1 MISILF
7 FLQHNKWCFTVAKDF
22 PETKALV
29 QAEQGEK
36 IYSSMEMQNI
46 YFLKEQ
52 QCFHNISF
60 FHLSCSHTYLFIF
73 EVVFVHY
80 NHTILGFLSCSI
92 AFIFID
98 QNKTGYLEH
107 SCPLF
112 AWKTSCSKVSFPDG
126 KIIHPSTNLHS
137 YKPLHTAQEKAKI
150 EYYDEKI
157 IEDVNSI
164 CHMKMPFPIFSP
176 KIFVCTMQIR

>member
-1 MISILF
+1 MVLHCSKRF
-7 FLQHNKWCFTVAKDF
+7 PRNKSPGTGR
-22 PETKALV
+22 T
-29 QAEQGEK
+29 GGK

-60 FHLSCSHTYLFIF
+60 FHLSCSHTYLLIL

-80 NHTILGFLSCSI
+80 NHTILDFLSCSI

-98 QNKTGYLEH
+98 QNKTGYLEQ

-112 AWKTSCSKVSFPDG
+112 AWKTSYSKVSFPDG

-137 YKPLHTAQEKAKI
+137 YKPLHTAQEKAII

-164 CHMKMPFPIFSP
+164 CYMEMPFPIFSP
-176 KIFVCTMQIR
+176 KISVCTMQIR